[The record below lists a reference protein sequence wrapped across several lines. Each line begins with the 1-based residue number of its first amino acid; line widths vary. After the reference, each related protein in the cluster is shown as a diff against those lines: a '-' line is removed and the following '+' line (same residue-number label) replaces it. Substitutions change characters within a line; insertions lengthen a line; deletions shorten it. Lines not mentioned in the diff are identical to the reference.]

1 MVDTNIFKK
10 IMDET
15 SQCKDEVFQ
24 HVYTNNNLEYKSS
37 LRGFN
42 SKLFSLFK
50 SHYDDLKVSQSI
62 KSLFKGDIVNE
73 TENQSA
79 LHHVYRDIHASS
91 PNNFASEE
99 LIESCRLNIDKCI
112 RLKQGLIKKGIKN
125 IVTIGIGGS
134 FEGPRLLIETLTSEN
149 DRNFKHIFLT
159 GPDKVEFNETV
170 KTLNQENTFFIVSSK
185 SFSTDETLQSMA
197 LSKVWLESKCKFED
211 HFIAVTSQPD
221 KAQNLGFK
229 ENIIEFPNEIGGR
242 YSMWSPI
249 SLPAILELGENFKDF
264 LVGGHEADNLLLN
277 NDDYNNFIN
286 LLSFSDIWYNN
297 FDKRQTRVLLL
308 YSWKMRFFSDYA
320 QQLEMESIGKQAN
333 PNSIFKNTGQIIFG
347 GFGSTA
353 QHSYFQLLHQGTASA
368 CADIFTV
375 ESNKDS
381 NKLLY
386 AQSQAQSN
394 LLANGPH
401 RDLKSFEQVN
411 GNIPT
416 NLFTLKEL
424 NPKTL
429 GFLIA
434 TWEHRTYVTAKMLQ
448 INPFDQYGVSAGK
461 IFAKKYLDEN
471 GG

>member
-1 MVDTNIFKK
+1 MNIFNK

-24 HVYTNNNLEYKSS
+24 HAYTHNNLEYKSS

-50 SHYDDLKVSQSI
+50 SHYDDLKVSESI
-62 KSLFKGDIVNE
+62 QSLFKGDIVNE

-79 LHHVYRDIHASS
+79 LHHIYRDMYASF
-91 PNNFASEE
+91 PNNFASAE
-99 LIESCRLNIDKCI
+99 LIESCCLNIDKCI
-112 RLKQGLIKKGIKN
+112 GLKQDLIKKGIKN

-134 FEGPRLLIETLTSEN
+134 FEGPKLLIQTLTNEN

-159 GPDKVEFNETV
+159 GPDTVEFNETV
-170 KTLNQENTFFIVSSK
+170 KPLNQEDTFFIVSSK

-197 LSKVWLESKCKFED
+197 LSKVWLETKCKFED
-211 HFIAVTSQPD
+211 HFMAITSQPD
-221 KAQNLGFK
+221 KAQNFGFK

-249 SLPAILELGENFKDF
+249 ALPAILELGDDFKEF
-264 LVGGHEADNLLLN
+264 LIGGFEADDLLLN
-277 NDDYNNFIN
+277 NKEYNDFIN

-297 FDKRQTRVLLL
+297 FANKHIRVLLL

-320 QQLEMESIGKQAN
+320 QQLEMESIGKQPN
-333 PNSIFKNTGQIIFG
+333 PKSIFKNTGQVVFG

-353 QHSYFQLLHQGTASA
+353 QHSYFQLLHQGTAST
-368 CADIFTV
+368 CADIFTIKD
-375 ESNKDS
+375 NKES
-381 NKLLY
+381 NKLLF

-394 LLANGPH
+394 LLANGPNK
-401 RDLKSFEQVN
+401 DLKLHEQIN
-411 GNIPT
+411 GNVPT
-416 NLFTLKEL
+416 NLFTLKTL
-424 NPKTL
+424 NSKTL

-434 TWEHRTYVTAKMLQ
+434 TWEHRTFVTAKMLQ
-448 INPFDQYGVSAGK
+448 INPFDQFGVSAGK
-461 IFAKKYLDEN
+461 IFAKKYLDDH